1 MIGDIFGIRE
11 ELLRACCIW
20 KMLNPDAAREV
31 HFSRNMNERKLD
43 IIELRTDLRHSL
55 FEYLKKNIDEVDG
68 FKINMIMES

>member
-1 MIGDIFGIRE
+1 
-11 ELLRACCIW
+11 
-20 KMLNPDAAREV
+20 MLNPNAAREV

-55 FEYLKKNIDEVDG
+55 FDYLKKNIDEVDG